1 MATLYL
7 VRHGQTTF
15 NLEKRLQGR
24 QDSPLTPLGVEQAKA
39 LALQLSKTP
48 FVACYSSP
56 QSRALTTAQ
65 LILANHT
72 CPIHQEVGLCEMSF
86 GDFDGQLIADINQHH
101 QYQLLHN
108 DFLNYTAI
116 DNRGESAN
124 AFYERVKHTFERITS
139 QHPTGN
145 ILVVSHGMVLT
156 LYTALCKGLS
166 WWQFLDSDKHQ
177 FLQNC
182 QIAMIDT
189 TKPNLD

>member
-24 QDSPLTPLGVEQAKA
+24 QDSPLTPLGIEQAKA
-39 LALQLSKTP
+39 LGLQLADIP

-56 QSRALTTAQ
+56 QSRALITAQ
-65 LILANHT
+65 LILTNHT
-72 CPIHQEVGLCEMSF
+72 CPIYQETGLCEMSF
-86 GDFDGQLIADINQHH
+86 GDFDGRLIADVCQHH

-108 DFLNYTAI
+108 DFLHYTAI
-116 DNRGESAN
+116 DNHGESAQV
-124 AFYERVKHTFERITS
+124 FYERVKHTFNKITK
-139 QHPTGN
+139 QHPTGDV
-145 ILVVSHGMVLT
+145 LVVSHGMVLT
-156 LYTALCKGLS
+156 LYTALCKGLA

-189 TKPNLD
+189 TKSILG